1 MNPLDRFGD
10 KLVRAL
16 AQRTSRRGILS
27 RAGTL
32 LAGAASVPLLPVARA
47 SAQIPRGDGIPP
59 TKTDDPAADPG
70 NPRSCDYWRYCGIDG
85 FLCAC
90 CGGSANA
97 CPPGSVMGP
106 VTWVG
111 TCENPADGKHYVIS
125 YNDCCGKLGCKRCF
139 CNRNE
144 REAPEYWPQK
154 NNEIHWCL
162 GTPNTSYVCSVSVV
176 IGTALEKDA
185 VVPEP

>member
-1 MNPLDRFGD
+1 MNPIDRLSD

-16 AQRTSRRGILS
+16 AQRTSRRS
-27 RAGTL
+27 M
-32 LAGAASVPLLPVARA
+32 LARVGSALVGAAAVPLLPVARA
-47 SAQIPRGDGIPP
+47 GAEIPDGKGVPP
-59 TKTDDPAADPG
+59 TTSANPKDDPG
-70 NPRSCDYWRYCGIDG
+70 NPRSCDYWRYCAIDG

-97 CPPGSVMGP
+97 CPPGSLMSP
-106 VTWVG
+106 VTWIG
-111 TCENPADGKHYVIS
+111 TCENPANGKHYVIS
-125 YNDCCGKLGCKRCF
+125 YNDCCGKQGCKRCF

-162 GTPNTSYVCSVSVV
+162 GTPNTSYVCSVAVV
-176 IGTALEKDA
+176 IGTALEEEQRVED
-185 VVPEP
+185 P